1 VTSFIFVW
9 DPDAYPWA
17 KAEYASAVRAT
28 AAGEKVADR
37 WSLSSRRSGINSGDR
52 AYLFRMRHDR
62 GFLASALLTGEI
74 EVGKHWDESGRQ
86 ARYAKLVWDSVLPP
100 RLRLSVERLSA
111 CAKDVAWQRLSSGIR
126 VPQESE
132 DILEKLWLGHVR
144 RLRQTFL
151 LQTSNFSHAGA
162 VARNVGNT
170 FEWERM
176 GCAPAA
182 GTCCEFIRNRFLQG
196 FPRAYIG

>member
-132 DILEKLWLGHVR
+132 DILERIWLGHVR
-144 RLRQTFL
+144 SVETDVLAANFEFL
-151 LQTSNFSHAGA
+151 SRWGRCPECGEHI
-162 VARNVGNT
+162 RVG
-170 FEWERM
+170 ED
-176 GCAPAA
+176 GVC
-182 GTCCEFIRNRFLQG
+182 
-196 FPRAYIG
+196 PRCGNLL